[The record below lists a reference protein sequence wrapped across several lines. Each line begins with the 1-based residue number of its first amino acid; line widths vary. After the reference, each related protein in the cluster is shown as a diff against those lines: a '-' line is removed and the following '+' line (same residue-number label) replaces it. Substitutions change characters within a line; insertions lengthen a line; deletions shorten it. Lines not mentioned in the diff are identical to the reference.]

1 MRLIVFV
8 LVLML
13 AGCSVTRNQPSAG
26 QFVAASDTMD
36 IIRNAAESAPK
47 GVKGEY
53 LLSIKATG
61 KQGPVVFLNTELDYR
76 DQRNVTV
83 ALHPNVIPQLK
94 SQYGVTPEAFF
105 TGKTILVKGHAQRVR
120 IDFLDDTQKP
130 SGKYYFQTHIRI
142 SNIAQIEIIDDS
154 V

>member
-1 MRLIVFV
+1 MRLVVLV

-13 AGCSVTRNQPSAG
+13 AGCSVTRNQPSTG
-26 QFVAASDTMD
+26 QFVSASDTMD

-53 LLSIKATG
+53 LLSIKGTG
-61 KQGPVVFLNTELDYR
+61 KQGPVVYLNTELDYR

-83 ALHPNVIPQLK
+83 ALHPNIIPQLK

-120 IDFLDDTQKP
+120 IDFLDATQKP
-130 SGKYYFQTHIRI
+130 SEKYYFQTHIRI
-142 SNIAQIEIIDDS
+142 SNIAQIEIIDDR

>member
-1 MRLIVFV
+1 MRLVVLV

-13 AGCSVTRNQPSAG
+13 AGCSVTRNQPSTG
-26 QFVAASDTMD
+26 QFVSASDTMD

-53 LLSIKATG
+53 LLSIKGTG
-61 KQGPVVFLNTELDYR
+61 KQGPVVYLNTELDYR

-83 ALHPNVIPQLK
+83 ALHPNIIPQLK

-105 TGKTILVKGHAQRVR
+105 TGKTILVKWHAQRVR
-120 IDFLDDTQKP
+120 IDFLDAKQKT
-130 SGKYYFQTHIRI
+130 SEKYYIKK
-142 SNIAQIEIIDDS
+142 QIIN
-154 V
+154 